1 MGLAGVSLGRE
12 LTELYSEPHR
22 ALRCGVG
29 PPDNSVTNT
38 RTDCAL
44 SRTKRSAA
52 PRPHQPLLE
61 EHVCKAA
68 PGLAHRVGAEWR
80 GAHVVGAAAQV
91 ERAAL
96 TYASAASAAHSRVY
110 GGCAAEAG
118 VSEVSGSRVSG
129 CPRAP
134 RYFNP
139 YPVALPYP

>member
-1 MGLAGVSLGRE
+1 MGLAGVSLWVASSQSSTLSHTARFGAAWDRLITRSQTRVQTAPSHAPNGRR
-12 LTELYSEPHR
+12 HQ
-22 ALRCGVG
+22 G
-29 PPDNSVTNT
+29 
-38 RTDCAL
+38 
-44 SRTKRSAA
+44 
-52 PRPHQPLLE
+52 HQPLLKQ
-61 EHVCKAA
+61 HVGKAA
-68 PGLAHRVGAEWR
+68 LGLAHRVDAEWR